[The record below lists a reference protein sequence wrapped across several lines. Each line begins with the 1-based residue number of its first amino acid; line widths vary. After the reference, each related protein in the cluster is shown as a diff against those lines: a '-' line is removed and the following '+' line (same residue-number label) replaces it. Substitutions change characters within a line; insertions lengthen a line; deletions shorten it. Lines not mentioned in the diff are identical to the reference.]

1 MDPGIK
7 KQEGYQNVPMD
18 HRDHFCI
25 LPVENAG
32 NCKKMA
38 GNRKNIGFTENDR
51 NRLSGDRS
59 NPGPVLLISG
69 KEENDT

>member
-1 MDPGIK
+1 
-7 KQEGYQNVPMD
+7 MD
-18 HRDHFCI
+18 HRDHFWI

-38 GNRKNIGFTENDR
+38 GNRKNIGSAENDR
-51 NRLSGDRS
+51 NRLPGDRS